1 MALNNILHK
10 ITTKIAILLTIASLL
25 SVSQGIIIC
34 FEPNNNYKLEFKV
47 APCNIRTKT
56 IKASVKDKN
65 ISLLQNQTCTDYEL
79 NLALNLENTSKN
91 LIFYS
96 VNYANSIFEYSFDK
110 LLVKGKKF
118 KAPIQLP
125 VSKHLSTV
133 ILLI

>member
-79 NLALNLENTSKN
+79 NLAFNQENTSKN
-91 LIFYS
+91 LIFHS
-96 VNYANSIFEYSFDK
+96 VNYADNIFEYQFDN
-110 LLVKGKKF
+110 LLVKGRKF
-118 KAPIQLP
+118 SIPLQRP
-125 VSKHLSTV
+125 TSKHLSSV